1 MSNNPNENSSLSP
14 NGSETNSDQNQPV
27 QPSDG
32 NQSAFSQI
40 PQYERETIELRIQ
53 SPESEKQGRKPKRRK
68 RRLRKEIRLALG
80 LLICCVCAGLL
91 FYLLFQM
98 PSSSGHNSSLNTG
111 SGTNHETG
119 DQNAQSDPSYTV
131 LIDPGHGGF
140 DGGNVSDDGLYIE
153 KDINLSVAL
162 KVRDELKRINPNANV
177 ILTHEND
184 DVNWAIDE
192 MSDLIGRTDLQKSS
206 KADFFVSLHCNAFIG
221 DDSVDGYTIFIN
233 SYDPFMKAFAHN
245 LDEDFQKENWSEL
258 DAITEDYSLHVVSM
272 GSIPSALVE
281 LGYMTN
287 PDDMA
292 GLVNEEVQNNIARAI
307 AEAINTTYIENKSS
321 LQDAKKVYQEKQ
333 AEKDTQIE
341 QLRPEH
347 LKQNP
352 AENTQT
358 DQQPAENTPESNPE
372 NPSDQ
377 PESSEGSDENP
388 EGESAPAE

>member
-162 KVRDELKRINPNANV
+162 KSQR
-177 ILTHEND
+177 
-184 DVNWAIDE
+184 
-192 MSDLIGRTDLQKSS
+192 
-206 KADFFVSLHCNAFIG
+206 
-221 DDSVDGYTIFIN
+221 
-233 SYDPFMKAFAHN
+233 
-245 LDEDFQKENWSEL
+245 
-258 DAITEDYSLHVVSM
+258 
-272 GSIPSALVE
+272 
-281 LGYMTN
+281 
-287 PDDMA
+287 
-292 GLVNEEVQNNIARAI
+292 
-307 AEAINTTYIENKSS
+307 
-321 LQDAKKVYQEKQ
+321 
-333 AEKDTQIE
+333 
-341 QLRPEH
+341 
-347 LKQNP
+347 
-352 AENTQT
+352 
-358 DQQPAENTPESNPE
+358 
-372 NPSDQ
+372 
-377 PESSEGSDENP
+377 
-388 EGESAPAE
+388 